1 MQVLNIRKIIKSIS
15 LKNILPVN
23 GFALWRKVK
32 DHNELIGILR
42 KRILFTCGC
51 GVILF
56 LFIVIRLVDVMVIS
70 PYTREYKSYDREEV
84 VRKADILDRNGE
96 LLATSLTTSSCY
108 ADPSVIID
116 LKDTV
121 NKLSKIHGM
130 PSSDKIMNKLKDN
143 TKHFVWLSRHVHPSI
158 QSKIMD
164 LGLPGIHFQKD
175 YKRIYIH
182 GLLFSHIIGCTDIDC
197 NGICGIEKEF
207 NDKLIVKDSEEN
219 KLVLSLDLRLQTIIR
234 EELLNSIEKYKAKGA
249 HAILMKTNGEILSMV
264 SLPDFDPNNLNKY
277 SNNDMFNRSTLGVF
291 EQGSILK
298 VLTAA
303 IALDSGSSKL
313 NSVFDASSP
322 INIGRFKVTDFKGK
336 GRPLTLVESIV
347 FSSNIGCAKIA
358 QKFGAQI
365 QKQYFKKFGML
376 DKLSLEIPE
385 IGAPIVPKDWT
396 EVTCMTVA
404 YGYGIAVSPLQL
416 LTTITSIVNDGIK
429 VYPTILKK
437 NEEIKGN
444 RIVSSKISS
453 LVRELMRAVVLY
465 GTGKKVNIEG
475 TEVFC
480 KTGTAYKRKG
490 KKGYGGNT
498 NRARLTTFVGGFP
511 KDKPQYMLLVS
522 LDEPQG
528 IKETYNYATAGW
540 NVVPTAKNIISRLLS
555 WLSDGEKPKPSP
567 LSVEKYIKV

>member
-1 MQVLNIRKIIKSIS
+1 MINIHKVIKNISI
-15 LKNILPVN
+15 KNILPIN

-32 DHNELIGILR
+32 NHNELIGILR
-42 KRILFTCGC
+42 KRILFTCCC

-56 LFIVIRLVDVMVIS
+56 LFIVIRLINVMVIH
-70 PYTREYKSYDREEV
+70 PYNRECISYNREEV
-84 VRKADILDRNGE
+84 IRKADIVDRNGE

-130 PSSDKIMNKLKDN
+130 PSSDKIMSKLKDSR
-143 TKHFVWLSRHVHPSI
+143 KHFVWLARHVHPSI
-158 QSKIMD
+158 QNKIMD

-197 NGICGIEKEF
+197 NGICGVEKEF
-207 NDKLIVKDSEEN
+207 NDKLIVKEQEDENN

-249 HAILMKTNGEILSMV
+249 HAILMKTNGEILAMV
-264 SLPDFDPNNLNKY
+264 SLPDFDPNNLKKY
-277 SNNDMFNRSTLGVF
+277 SNNDMFNRNTLGVF

-313 NSVFDASSP
+313 NSIFDASSP
-322 INIGRFKVTDFKGK
+322 IHIGRFQVTDFKGK

-358 QKFGAQI
+358 QKFGIQI

-376 DKLSLEIPE
+376 DKPSLEIPE
-385 IGAPIVPKDWT
+385 IGAPIIPKDWT

-404 YGYGIAVSPLQL
+404 YGYGIAISPL
-416 LTTITSIVNDGIK
+416 
-429 VYPTILKK
+429 
-437 NEEIKGN
+437 
-444 RIVSSKISS
+444 
-453 LVRELMRAVVLY
+453 
-465 GTGKKVNIEG
+465 
-475 TEVFC
+475 
-480 KTGTAYKRKG
+480 
-490 KKGYGGNT
+490 
-498 NRARLTTFVGGFP
+498 
-511 KDKPQYMLLVS
+511 
-522 LDEPQG
+522 
-528 IKETYNYATAGW
+528 
-540 NVVPTAKNIISRLLS
+540 
-555 WLSDGEKPKPSP
+555 
-567 LSVEKYIKV
+567 